1 MCEIYFAVNLPF
13 RIIWA
18 TSTPAM
24 VAVEKWKALKP
35 IIGRMIRLMNQ
46 FELLRSANDSS
57 ITSLTGVDC
66 VSGVAEIPLRDNEL
80 MAEAAHDAF

>member
-1 MCEIYFAVNLPF
+1 
-13 RIIWA
+13 
-18 TSTPAM
+18 
-24 VAVEKWKALKP
+24 
-35 IIGRMIRLMNQ
+35 MIRLMNQ